1 MFRSSISVNRRLCAF
16 TQNLVN
22 PRKTGYDISEW
33 NLRTFLSCPQ
43 SISHTS
49 QRLSA
54 ASILHQQ
61 YRGKKDEANLSAL
74 FKPVPVKSNPDDISV
89 GAELTGKLDKGE
101 LLKVLNR
108 FTQKRE
114 TKMLCME
121 NGLDSE

>member
-1 MFRSSISVNRRLCAF
+1 MLRSSISVNRRLCAL
-16 TQNLVN
+16 TQNLLK
-22 PRKTGYDISEW
+22 PRKSGIDSSEW
-33 NLRTFLSCPQ
+33 NRRAFLSCPQ
-43 SISHTS
+43 TASNIT

-54 ASILHQQ
+54 GILHQQ

-114 TKMLCME
+114 TKLLCME
-121 NGLDSE
+121 NGLDSK

>member
-1 MFRSSISVNRRLCAF
+1 MLRSSISVNRRLCAF

-22 PRKTGYDISEW
+22 PLKIGIGSSEW
-33 NLRTFLSCPQ
+33 NRTFLSYPQ
-43 SISHTS
+43 TVSHIT

-54 ASILHQQ
+54 GILHQQ

-114 TKMLCME
+114 TKVLCME
-121 NGLDSE
+121 NGLDSK

>member
-1 MFRSSISVNRRLCAF
+1 MFRSSIKVNRRLCAF

-22 PRKTGYDISEW
+22 PRKIGIYSSDW
-33 NLRTFLSCPQ
+33 NRRTFLSCPQ
-43 SISHTS
+43 NVSHIT

-54 ASILHQQ
+54 GILHQQ

-114 TKMLCME
+114 TKLLCME
-121 NGLDSE
+121 NGLDSK

>member
-1 MFRSSISVNRRLCAF
+1 MLRSGISVNRRLCAF
-16 TQNLVN
+16 TKNLVS
-22 PRKTGYDISEW
+22 PQKSGIDSSEW
-33 NLRTFLSCPQ
+33 NRRSFWSCPQ
-43 SISHTS
+43 NVSHTTH
-49 QRLSA
+49 RLSA
-54 ASILHQQ
+54 GILHQQ

-121 NGLDSE
+121 NGLDSK